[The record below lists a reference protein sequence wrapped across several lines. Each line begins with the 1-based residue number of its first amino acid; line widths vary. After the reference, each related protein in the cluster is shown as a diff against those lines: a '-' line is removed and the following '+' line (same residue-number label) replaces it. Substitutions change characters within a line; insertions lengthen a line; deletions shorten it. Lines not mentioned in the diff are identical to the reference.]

1 MYMHRTLSWTGL
13 VTLVA
18 VSTAGFLMAASPF
31 QEEPKIEHP
40 QIVLVFDV
48 SGSMGQY
55 VLPEDMPE
63 ELAALHDQLEQ
74 IENDPEYV
82 RLSEELNAIYER
94 PEVEKAQ
101 QTMNET
107 QAALDDW
114 ISESGHGDGL
124 LAIGDGIN
132 GLLAD
137 YGCDETFGPAIVY
150 STNMS
155 GVDQMLNMACSA
167 KGVTLDDEQRQA
179 VRDMVAY
186 IEEPDFQALRQA
198 SDEATRA
205 YGEVLSSVDGFQEI
219 MTQLNDLQSSQNYNE
234 LQDEFNTLAEELGIP
249 TRLNLAKM
257 AALTLLDLSRLDSI
271 ASGRESSVG
280 LVAFSDRATLIQ
292 SLTTDYGPLE
302 AQIEELKPLYST
314 NISDGL
320 SMALDDL
327 AENGDPEQ
335 PSAIILLSDGYAN
348 RGLLPEQIQDQIPDQ
363 AGKFDTTI
371 CTIGFGNE
379 EDEVDAELL
388 GGLADA
394 TDGEYLFAKSGEE
407 LVTFFIACRQGLV
420 SRVVDQ
426 FTGAVR
432 EGEMVEVG
440 RVEVGPGVQELN
452 LTLNYLE
459 GQLVMDLI
467 DPDGN
472 TVDTDYHGVSIQQG
486 ENVQLITINNPPPG
500 EWVVQVEAK
509 DAPQEGAI
517 YNVVVGIEQRSTP
530 MPTSSLMERAGPYLG
545 GGCVCLALILVVAG
559 VIFAVVYRRRRRDET
574 AQPS

>member
-1 MYMHRTLSWTGL
+1 MRRAFPWTGL
-13 VTLVA
+13 ITLVA
-18 VSTAGFLMAASPF
+18 VFTAGFLMAASPF
-31 QEEPKIEHP
+31 QEEPKIDHP
-40 QIVLVFDV
+40 QLVLVFDV

-82 RLSEELNAIYER
+82 RLSEELNTIYER
-94 PEVEKAQ
+94 PEVQKAQ
-101 QTMNET
+101 QTMNEA

-114 ISESGHGDGL
+114 IFENGYGDGL
-124 LAIGDGIN
+124 SAIGGDIS

-137 YGCDETFGPAIVY
+137 YGCDENFGYVIAN
-150 STNMS
+150 SS
-155 GVDQMLNMACSA
+155 GLSGIDQMLNVACSA
-167 KGVTLDDEQRQA
+167 QGVTLDDEQRQA
-179 VRDMVAY
+179 VKDMVAFV
-186 IEEPDFQALRQA
+186 EEPDFQALRQA
-198 SDEATRA
+198 ADEANKA
-205 YGEVLSSVDGFQEI
+205 YSDTLSANGYVEI
-219 MTQLNDLQSSQNYNE
+219 QTQLNDLQQSQNYYE
-234 LQDEFNTLAEELGIP
+234 LQDEFDALAEELGIP
-249 TRLNLAKM
+249 TRLNLAKL
-257 AALTLLDLSRLDSI
+257 AARTLLDLSRLDSI

-280 LVAFSDRATLIQ
+280 LVIFSDRASLIQ

-302 AQIEELKPLYST
+302 AEIDELKPLYST

-320 SMALDDL
+320 NTALNDL

-335 PSAIILLSDGYAN
+335 PSAIILLSDGYGN
-348 RGLLPEQIQDQIPDQ
+348 LGLTAEQTLDQIPGL
-363 AGKFDTTI
+363 AKGAAI

-388 GGLADA
+388 RGLADA

-432 EGEMVEVG
+432 EGETVEAG
-440 RVEVGPGVQELN
+440 RIEVGPDMRVLN

-459 GQLVMDLI
+459 GQMVMDLI

-472 TVDTDYHGVSIQQG
+472 TVDIDYHGVSIQQG
-486 ENVQLITINNPPPG
+486 ENVQLITVNNPPPG
-500 EWVVQVEAK
+500 QWTVQVTAK

-530 MPTSSLMERAGPYLG
+530 TAAPSFMTRVWPYLAG
-545 GGCVCLALILVVAG
+545 GFVCLTLILVVAG
-559 VIFAVVYRRRRRDET
+559 VIFAVVRRRRDET

>member
-1 MYMHRTLSWTGL
+1 MRRTLPWTGL
-13 VTLVA
+13 ITLVA
-18 VSTAGFLMAASPF
+18 ISTAGFLMAASPF
-31 QEEPKIEHP
+31 QEEPKIERP
-40 QIVLVFDV
+40 QVVLVFDV

-55 VLPEDMPE
+55 VLPEDIPE

-82 RLSEELNAIYER
+82 RLSEELNTIYER
-94 PEVEKAQ
+94 PEVQKAQ
-101 QTMNET
+101 QTMNEA

-114 ISESGHGDGL
+114 ISENGYGDGL
-124 LAIGDGIN
+124 SAIGGDIS

-137 YGCDETFGPAIVY
+137 YGCDENFGYVIAN
-150 STNMS
+150 STSMS
-155 GVDQMLNMACSA
+155 EVEQMLNMACSA

-179 VRDMVAY
+179 VRDMVAF

-198 SDEATRA
+198 ADEANRA
-205 YGEVLSSVDGFQEI
+205 YSDTLSSAEGFQEI
-219 MTQLNDLQSSQNYNE
+219 QTQLNDLQQSQNYYG
-234 LQDEFNTLAEELGIP
+234 LQEEFNTLAEELGIP
-249 TRLNLAKM
+249 TRLNLAKL
-257 AALTLLDLSRLDSI
+257 AARTLLDLSRLDSI

-280 LVAFSDRATLIQ
+280 LVAFSDNAKLIQ

-302 AQIEELKPLYST
+302 AEIEELKPLYST
-314 NISDGL
+314 NIGDGL
-320 SMALDDL
+320 NTALDDL
-327 AENGDPEQ
+327 AENGDPDQ

-348 RGLLPEQIQDQIPDQ
+348 RGLLAEQILEQ
-363 AGKFDTTI
+363 AEEFDATI
-371 CTIGFGNE
+371 CSIGFGNDE
-379 EDEVDAELL
+379 KEVDAELL
-388 GGLADA
+388 QGLADA

-432 EGEMVEVG
+432 EGETVEAG
-440 RVEVGPGVQELN
+440 RIEVGPDMGVLN

-459 GQLVMDLI
+459 GQMVVDLI
-467 DPDGN
+467 DPKGN
-472 TVDTDYHGVSIQQG
+472 KVDTDYDGVSIQQG
-486 ENVQLITINNPPPG
+486 ENVQLITVNNPPPG
-500 EWVVQVEAK
+500 QWTVRVTAK

-530 MPTSSLMERAGPYLG
+530 TPSFMTRVGPYLAG
-545 GGCVCLALILVVAG
+545 GFVCLTLILVVGG
-559 VIFAVVYRRRRRDET
+559 VIFVVVRRRRDAT

>member
-1 MYMHRTLSWTGL
+1 MRRTLPWTGL
-13 VTLVA
+13 ITLVA
-18 VSTAGFLMAASPF
+18 ISTAGFLMAASPF
-31 QEEPKIEHP
+31 QEEPKIERP
-40 QIVLVFDV
+40 QVVLVFDV

-55 VLPEDMPE
+55 VLPEDIPE

-82 RLSEELNAIYER
+82 RLSEELNTIYER
-94 PEVEKAQ
+94 PEVQKAQ
-101 QTMNET
+101 QTMNEA

-114 ISESGHGDGL
+114 ISENGYGDGL
-124 LAIGDGIN
+124 SAIGGDIS

-137 YGCDETFGPAIVY
+137 YGCDENFGYVIAN
-150 STNMS
+150 STSMS
-155 GVDQMLNMACSA
+155 EVEQMLNMACSA

-179 VRDMVAY
+179 VRDMVAF

-198 SDEATRA
+198 ADEANRA
-205 YGEVLSSVDGFQEI
+205 YSDTLSSAEGFQEI
-219 MTQLNDLQSSQNYNE
+219 QTQLNDLQQSQNYYG
-234 LQDEFNTLAEELGIP
+234 LQEEFNTLAEELGIP
-249 TRLNLAKM
+249 TRLNLAKL
-257 AALTLLDLSRLDSI
+257 AARTLLDLSRLDSI

-280 LVAFSDRATLIQ
+280 LVAFSDNAKLIQ

-302 AQIEELKPLYST
+302 AEIEELKPLYST
-314 NISDGL
+314 NIGDGL
-320 SMALDDL
+320 NTALDDL
-327 AENGDPEQ
+327 AENGDPDQ

-348 RGLLPEQIQDQIPDQ
+348 RGLLAEQILEQ
-363 AGKFDTTI
+363 AEEFDATI
-371 CTIGFGNE
+371 CSIGFGNDE
-379 EDEVDAELL
+379 KEVDAELL
-388 GGLADA
+388 RGLADA

-426 FTGAVR
+426 FTGTVR
-432 EGEMVEVG
+432 EGEMVEAG
-440 RVEVGPGVQELN
+440 QVEVSPDMRVLN

-459 GQLVMDLI
+459 GQMVMDLI
-467 DPDGN
+467 DPNGN

-486 ENVQLITINNPPPG
+486 ENVQLITVNNPPPG
-500 EWVVQVEAK
+500 QWTVRVTAK

-530 MPTSSLMERAGPYLG
+530 TPSFMARIGPYIAG
-545 GGCVCLALILVVAG
+545 GFVCLTLILVVAG
-559 VIFAVVYRRRRRDET
+559 VIFAVVRRRRRDET